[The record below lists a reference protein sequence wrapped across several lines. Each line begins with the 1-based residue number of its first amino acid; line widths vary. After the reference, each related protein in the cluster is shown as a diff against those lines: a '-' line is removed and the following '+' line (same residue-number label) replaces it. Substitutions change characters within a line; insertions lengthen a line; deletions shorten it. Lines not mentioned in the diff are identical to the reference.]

1 MSKSVGRPRSAEAD
15 KAIIKAASHLFC
27 HQPFAD
33 ISMEAIAQRA
43 GISKA
48 TLYRRWPNKPTLAVE
63 VLVHAALAKSRS
75 FADLSY
81 REHLIRNLQ
90 ALRDMLAS
98 PYAAV
103 LVSLIA
109 QAQHDTVLRDVLYQQ
124 FLKPIQAVG
133 DADLAEAIKRGEITA
148 DIDKDLLF
156 DQLFG
161 FFYYRMLVAHKEVK
175 DAEIEHIV
183 DAFFI
188 VAAAML

>member
-1 MSKSVGRPRSAEAD
+1 MSKSVGRPRSVAVD
-15 KAIIKAASHLFC
+15 KAIIKAASYLFC
-27 HQPFAD
+27 HQAYTE
-33 ISMEAIAQRA
+33 ISMEAISQRA

-63 VLVHAALAKSRS
+63 VLVRAALAKSRP
-75 FADLSY
+75 FTDISY
-81 REHLIRNLQ
+81 REHLIANLQ

-103 LVSLIA
+103 LVALIA
-109 QAQHDTVLRDVLYQQ
+109 QAQYDTALREILYQQ

-133 DADLAEAIKRGEITA
+133 DADLDEAIKRGEVIA

-161 FFYYRMLVAHKEVK
+161 LFYYRMLVTHKNVK
-175 DAEIEHIV
+175 DAEIEKIV

-188 VAAAML
+188 VASSK

>member
-1 MSKSVGRPRSAEAD
+1 MSKSVGRPRSVEVD
-15 KAIIKAASHLFC
+15 KAIIKAASYLFC
-27 HQPFAD
+27 HQAYTE
-33 ISMEAIAQRA
+33 ISMEAISQRA

-63 VLVHAALAKSRS
+63 VLVRAALAKSRP
-75 FADLSY
+75 FTDISY
-81 REHLIRNLQ
+81 REHLIANLQ

-103 LVSLIA
+103 LVALIA
-109 QAQHDTVLRDVLYQQ
+109 QAQHDTALREILYQQ

-133 DADLAEAIKRGEITA
+133 DADLDEAIKRGEVIA

-161 FFYYRMLVAHKEVK
+161 LFYYRMLVTHKNVK
-175 DAEIEHIV
+175 DAEIEKIV

-188 VAAAML
+188 VASSK